1 MTLRGDRLF
10 RTGVALSLVGGLLTL
25 STPALAK
32 APTAKLSLHTTAA
45 SFRVGSTA
53 QLTGTVSPGSATT
66 VTVQRLVGKTWK
78 LLGHAKPTARGIFSF
93 SVKAPSKPATWKVR
107 AVRPKTGVVKALTSS
122 VIAVHVVKTAYGITV
137 TAAATVTSGS
147 PVVVTGT
154 VTPKATGAVSLQAQT
169 GATWRSI
176 ATAQLSRTSGFTLGS
191 VQPLGSYQLRV
202 VKTATSAVAQGISK
216 TVGVT
221 VALPPLLVTAT
232 TLPDG
237 TVGLPYAAQLAASG
251 GTPPYTWSASGVP
264 TGLTLS
270 PSGALSGTPRATL
283 HTTVTVTVTDARL
296 VAASAALPLRLDLSP
311 AAANLV
317 HDWGANASG
326 QLGIGDASPRTAQQ
340 AVGITGAVALA
351 GSFGTSFAVRFD
363 GTVWAWGEDVA
374 GELGD
379 GGGLSGTGSPVP
391 VQVPGIADATAIAAG
406 FYSAYALS
414 ADGTVW
420 AWGYNATGQLGDG
433 TLTNRLSPQKV
444 PGLTG
449 VKAIAAGSGSALALK
464 NDGTVWSWGD
474 NSLGQLGL
482 GTHVSSPVPQQVP
495 GLSGVTKIVATS
507 ADASA
512 LLSDGTVRDWGYN
525 PQGQL
530 GDGQTTDSAVPVPV
544 AGLSG
549 VVQLGIGQANGY
561 ALKSD
566 GSVWSWGYGGTGNL
580 GNGGLGNALTPVT
593 VPISGVVA
601 LAGGLQN
608 GYALMADGTV
618 QGWGYNNVNQLG
630 GVAGSQ
636 SNTPVAIPRL
646 SHVVAVFGG
655 VFNGYALTAG

>member
-1 MTLRGDRLF
+1 MVTPRRLA
-10 RTGVALSLVGGLLTL
+10 RTAMVFSLLVGLTANAL
-25 STPALAK
+25 PAEAK
-32 APTAKLSLHTTAA
+32 APTAKLTIHVAAA
-45 SFRVGSTA
+45 SFKVGTTVS
-53 QLTGTVSPGSATT
+53 LTGSVSPASSAG
-66 VTVQRLVGKTWK
+66 VTVQRLVGKKWVT
-78 LLGHAKPTARGIFSF
+78 LAHAKPATTGVFTASA
-93 SVKAPSKPATWKVR
+93 KASSKPASWKVR
-107 AVRPKTGVVKALTSS
+107 AVRAKSGSVKALTSNVVS
-122 VIAVHVVKTAYGITV
+122 VHVVKSAFSV
-137 TAAATVTSGS
+137 TAGVAATVTSGS
-147 PVVVTGT
+147 PIIVTG
-154 VTPKATGAVSLQAQT
+154 VVGPKAS
-169 GATWRSI
+169 
-176 ATAQLSRTSGFTLGS
+176 GS
-191 VQPLGSYQLRV
+191 VQLQAKTGPIWRTVGSAPISTTSTFTVGVVEPLGAYQLRV
-202 VKTATSAVAQGISK
+202 LKSATTAVAQGIGR
-216 TVGVT
+216 TLTVT
-221 VALPPLLVTAT
+221 VALPPLVVTTAA
-232 TLPDG
+232 LPDG
-237 TVGLPYAAQLAASG
+237 TVGLPYAGQLAAAG
-251 GTPPYTWSASGVP
+251 GAAPYTWSAAGLPAGLALS
-264 TGLTLS
+264 TG
-270 PSGALSGTPRATL
+270 GALTGTPRATL

-296 VAASAALPLRLDLSP
+296 VATSAVLPIRLDLSP

-317 HDWGANASG
+317 HAWGANDTG
-326 QLGIGDASPRTAQQ
+326 QLGIGDTSPRTAQQ

-351 GSFGTSFAVRFD
+351 GSFGSSFAVRFD

-379 GGGLSGTGSPVP
+379 GGGLSGTGSSLP
-391 VQVPGIADATAIAAG
+391 VQVPGITDATAIAAG

-482 GTHVSSPVPQQVP
+482 GTHVSSSVPQQVP

-580 GNGGLGNALTPVT
+580 GNGTLGNALTPVT
-593 VPISGVVA
+593 VPISGVVG